1 MPRARALLTVV
12 AVLSLA
18 ATAEAA
24 KKIKCAAAD
33 ASCLVAAIAEA
44 NAGSREV
51 VIQLA
56 AGVYTLDP
64 ASAPDLLPGGLQNTG
79 SVTIRGAGAD
89 ATVIERASGSPPFR
103 IIDNRGTLTIEKV
116 TIRGG
121 DTESLLQAPGGG
133 GIANASGAT
142 LTIVDS
148 RISENKA
155 LKTGGG
161 VMAAGTVTIVRSSI
175 SNNQAQDGA
184 GIAWSGTSLVIT
196 DSAITGN
203 VASAFGGGIFKPFA
217 GDIAIVNSTIAANR
231 APFGGAIQLGVP
243 DAFTTGPTGLVT
255 IANSTLAGNGSL
267 VGAGGLSGAPF
278 AQNRATATLASTI
291 LASNSTSGFGPS
303 DCGNVVLTSGG
314 HNLIEHSSCPGS
326 LLASDVIADALLGAL
341 VVDGPPGFA
350 HLPLLA
356 GSPAIDAGGVAPR
369 RPGRGQ
375 GTPAHGHHGD
385 ADADCPREDQIGEP
399 RVGACDI
406 GAIEFQP
413 PTDVVA
419 VAGATYVKAQRL
431 LFVTATSS
439 DAPRARLFL
448 TVPGCLTDVRMQH
461 AGNTYVFI
469 DQVRGCGNL
478 DGKELTVRSS
488 GGGEGTETIR

>member
-1 MPRARALLTVV
+1 MPRAHVLLTLL

-24 KKIKCAAAD
+24 KKIKCAAGD
-33 ASCLVAAIAEA
+33 AHCLVAAIAEA

-51 VIQLA
+51 EIQLA
-56 AGVYTLDP
+56 AGVYVLDP
-64 ASAPDLLPGGLQNTG
+64 GSAPDLLPGGLQNTG

-89 ATVIERASGSPPFR
+89 ATIIQRASGSAPFR
-103 IIDNRGTLTIEKV
+103 IIENRGTLTIDKV

-121 DTESLLQAPGGG
+121 DTEDLLLAPGGG
-133 GIANASGAT
+133 GISNDSGAT
-142 LTIVDS
+142 LTIIDS
-148 RISENKA
+148 RISQNKA

-175 SNNQAQDGA
+175 SDNQAQDGA
-184 GIAWSGTSLVIT
+184 GIAWSGTSLLIT

-203 VASAFGGGIFKPFA
+203 LSSGFGGGFFKPLA
-217 GDIAIVNSTIAANR
+217 GDIAIVNSTIAANHS
-231 APFGGAIQLGVP
+231 PFGGGIQLGVP
-243 DAFTTGPTGLVT
+243 DAPSPGPSGLVT
-255 IANSTLAGNGSL
+255 IANSTLAGNSSL
-267 VGAGGLSGAPF
+267 VGAGGIGGAGAF

-291 LASNSTSGFGPS
+291 LANNTSNGLGQG
-303 DCGNVVLTSGG
+303 DCTNVGLTSGG
-314 HNLIEHSSCPGS
+314 HNLIEHSSCSGS
-326 LLASDVIADALLGAL
+326 LLASDVIADPLLGAL

-369 RPGRGQ
+369 RHGRGQ

-419 VAGATYVKAQRL
+419 VADATYGKAQRL
-431 LFVTATSS
+431 LFVTASS
-439 DAPRARLFL
+439 SAAPRARLFL
-448 TVPGCLTDVRMQH
+448 TVPDASRTFVCSAPGTRTCSSTRSVDAATSM
-461 AGNTYVFI
+461 AGN
-469 DQVRGCGNL
+469 
-478 DGKELTVRSS
+478 
-488 GGGEGTETIR
+488 